1 MYRGDVGESSV
12 DVPDAAVGLGL
23 DRRRRVEA
31 DAAAFER
38 ADVAAIRELVT
49 LDVIL
54 EMPPV
59 PVWFAGRD
67 DDAAFMERLFA
78 TRGSG
83 WQMVVTAA
91 NTQPAAIA
99 YLPGDEGGCSV
110 HSYQVFDVAEDGV
123 TRVTVFYGQPMLA
136 RLEIPGAPLD
146 A

>member
-67 DDAAFMERLFA
+67 DDAAFMERRFA

-83 WQMVVTAA
+83 RMVVTAA

-99 YLPGDEGGCSV
+99 YLPGDEGGWSV

-123 TRVTVFYGQPMLA
+123 ARVTVFYGQPMLA
-136 RLEIPGAPLD
+136 RLEIPAAPLD